1 MSSIYKGI
9 WPIKDVDLDFIIEF
23 DSDSDE
29 TEIDGQNVKV
39 CFCCYFIKLYLLLL
53 RS

>member
-23 DSDSDE
+23 DSDE

-39 CFCCYFIKLYLLLL
+39 CFCCYFIKI
-53 RS
+53 